1 MSFVFRKKNWL
12 LKSTAYAGK
21 LYFLLHL
28 HILGMLQS
36 KKNCI
41 VKLYDKCL
49 DDKGIRYNRS
59 YISDWPFGTDRADLP
74 RTIALL
80 DPVKP
85 LRNHTDLPSMPPEVK
100 PI

>member
-1 MSFVFRKKNWL
+1 MQASFIFFCIFTSL
-12 LKSTAYAGK
+12 ACYSL
-21 LYFLLHL
+21 
-28 HILGMLQS
+28 